1 MVSTSLYFQ
10 VVDLIRR
17 FFVSSGTITTP
28 GEKKKKKT
36 EEKKRTYTLMH
47 VK

>member
-1 MVSTSLYFQ
+1 MVSTSLSFQ

-28 GEKKKKKT
+28 GEEKKKT